1 MSEHRERRDPGMTRP
16 RKVFSAEKVAH
27 WKKTARKRLRD
38 DGDGL
43 YGLPVDW
50 AERRVL
56 DLARSHETLR
66 ARAML
71 LSNALHRIVE
81 LTVSPHK
88 KPMGAFMK
96 CQDMAYKVL
105 VAQETK

>member
-1 MSEHRERRDPGMTRP
+1 MSTSEHRERRDPGMTRP

-38 DGDGL
+38 DGMSELG
-43 YGLPVDW
+43 GFDW

-56 DLARSHETLR
+56 DLARSHEALR
-66 ARAML
+66 VRAML

-81 LTVSPHK
+81 VSPEM
-88 KPMGAFMK
+88 KPLDAFMK
-96 CQDMAYKVL
+96 CQDIAYTVL